1 MQSVTCLF
9 PRKQPQTP
17 QRLSKVSGGE
27 GWGRGLSSEQF
38 ALIAESRPAES
49 LQRENLSELNV
60 KKNTQTNKQKK
71 RCCRNTSHVSAFWTV
86 ICELI
91 GTCVGFLL
99 SVFGVLEPWIKNP
112 FSDEARLSCAC
123 CAAPEIRLNLCAG
136 AATQLIRGNAP

>member
-9 PRKQPQTP
+9 PRKQSQTP
-17 QRLSKVSGGE
+17 RRLSKVSGAE
-27 GWGRGLSSEQF
+27 GT
-38 ALIAESRPAES
+38 
-49 LQRENLSELNV
+49 ELRTVCAHRWKSPPGILANRKFV
-60 KKNTQTNKQKK
+60 GAGWMLKKNTNNNNNNKNAVT
-71 RCCRNTSHVSAFWTV
+71 RNTSHISAFWSV

-91 GTCVGFLL
+91 GTFVGFLL

-112 FSDEARLSCAC
+112 FPDEARLSCAC